1 MTPREKNLADIN
13 EIAQEYGYTVED
25 VLGYSKPKELVKI
38 RRLCVVMLREKGY
51 STLAIGR
58 IMHRDH
64 SSICNSLNKSKAT
77 GMTPEKLKLARHYM
91 GYSVNEMA
99 DALRL
104 SPASGGTTI
113 RKMESGKVN
122 ITGPISVAVDAMMKG
137 YDPFDYE
144 DDEYDD
150 FE

>member
-1 MTPREKNLADIN
+1 M
-13 EIAQEYGYTVED
+13 
-25 VLGYSKPKELVKI
+25 KP
-38 RRLCVVMLREKGY
+38 
-51 STLAIGR
+51 
-58 IMHRDH
+58 D
-64 SSICNSLNKSKAT
+64 
-77 GMTPEKLKLARHYM
+77 KLKLARNRM

-104 SPASGGTTI
+104 SPANGGTTV
-113 RKMESGKVN
+113 RKMEAGKVN

-144 DDEYDD
+144 DDEYED

>member
-1 MTPREKNLADIN
+1 
-13 EIAQEYGYTVED
+13 
-25 VLGYSKPKELVKI
+25 
-38 RRLCVVMLREKGY
+38 
-51 STLAIGR
+51 
-58 IMHRDH
+58 
-64 SSICNSLNKSKAT
+64 
-77 GMTPEKLKLARHYM
+77 MTPEKLKLARNYM
-91 GYSVNEMA
+91 GFSVNEMA

-104 SPASGGTTI
+104 SPANGGTTV
-113 RKMESGKVN
+113 RKMEAGKVN

>member
-1 MTPREKNLADIN
+1 
-13 EIAQEYGYTVED
+13 
-25 VLGYSKPKELVKI
+25 
-38 RRLCVVMLREKGY
+38 
-51 STLAIGR
+51 
-58 IMHRDH
+58 
-64 SSICNSLNKSKAT
+64 
-77 GMTPEKLKLARHYM
+77 MTPEKLKLARHYM

-113 RKMESGKVN
+113 RKMEAGKVN
-122 ITGPISVAVDAMMKG
+122 ITGPIMVAVDAMLKG

-144 DDEYDD
+144 DDEDED

>member
-1 MTPREKNLADIN
+1 
-13 EIAQEYGYTVED
+13 
-25 VLGYSKPKELVKI
+25 
-38 RRLCVVMLREKGY
+38 
-51 STLAIGR
+51 
-58 IMHRDH
+58 
-64 SSICNSLNKSKAT
+64 
-77 GMTPEKLKLARHYM
+77 MTPEKLKLARNYM

-104 SPASGGTTI
+104 SPANGGTTI
-113 RKMESGKVN
+113 RKMEAGKIN